1 MATTRNSNNND
12 DKDIDKVVNEPA
24 KKKVRGG
31 KIHITLQEWMM
42 TA

>member
-1 MATTRNSNNND
+1 MAITRNSNNNHD
-12 DKDIDKVVNEPA
+12 DKDIDKVINKPV
-24 KKKVRGG
+24 KKVRGG